1 MSMTLRLIVLL
12 AAAALTMSSSVRAE
26 DCQNAASQRE
36 LNSCANAAYE
46 KSDAELNALYKQV
59 TARLKDDA
67 RRTKLLVATQ
77 RAWIAFR
84 DAECAFVGEPTADGS
99 VNPLVR
105 ANCLDR
111 ITSARVNDLKS
122 YLQCAEGDVSCPLP
136 PQ

>member
-1 MSMTLRLIVLL
+1 MTLRLIVLL

-36 LNSCANAAYE
+36 LNNCANAAYE

>member
-1 MSMTLRLIVLL
+1 MSMALRLIVLL

-36 LNSCANAAYE
+36 LNNCANAAYE

-67 RRTKLLVATQ
+67 KQTKLLVAAQ

>member
-1 MSMTLRLIVLL
+1 MSLS
-12 AAAALTMSSSVRAE
+12 AHAE

-36 LNSCANAAYE
+36 LNNCANAAYE